1 MGKKEQKLNPGD
13 VFGMLT
19 VVARDD
25 AKAEKKVSH
34 ITYVSVP
41 VKVL

>member
-1 MGKKEQKLNPGD
+1 MGKKEQRLNPGD

-25 AKAEKKVSH
+25 VKSREKGK
-34 ITYVSVP
+34 P
-41 VKVL
+41 